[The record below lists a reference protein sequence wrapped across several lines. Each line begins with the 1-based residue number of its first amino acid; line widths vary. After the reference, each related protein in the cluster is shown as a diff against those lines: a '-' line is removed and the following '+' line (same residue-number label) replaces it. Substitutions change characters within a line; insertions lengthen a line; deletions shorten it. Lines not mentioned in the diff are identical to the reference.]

1 MMISLISKCPNKI
14 KPSIPLKRHAHLI
27 INISGEQSCLQT
39 QGDSDVEC
47 IGDANILSQQCH
59 SPDNSSRTCNYYPED
74 AYRNYYLYGF
84 YNYFANRS
92 HMDVCEDKRYLCIQG
107 VSNWHAR
114 TPAFCKA
121 QSFLQIRCGNFQNG
135 FFRP

>member
-1 MMISLISKCPNKI
+1 MLIFLIFKCPNKI
-14 KPSIPLKRHAHLI
+14 KLSIPLKRHAHLI
-27 INISGEQSCLQT
+27 RNISGEQSCLQT
-39 QGDSDVEC
+39 QGGEC
-47 IGDANILSQQCH
+47 IGDTIILSQQCH

-74 AYRNYYLYGF
+74 AYRNYYSYDH
-84 YNYFANRS
+84 NYFAIRS